1 MGGITM
7 ACGCIDDKEKL
18 YNSGVLVEHCEGA
31 VLPPAE
37 EWKKKRGGYV
47 IVECPQRIPCNP
59 CATVCPSGAI
69 VPHADINDTPEI
81 DYAKCTGCGICV
93 ALACFVADL
102 TYSDESAV
110 LKLPY
115 ELLPLPGKGE
125 VVKCLSRTGD
135 VVADGEVI
143 SVSEPLKDCTHVVSI
158 VIPKNLV
165 DDIRSIKV
173 VR

>member
-1 MGGITM
+1 M
-7 ACGCIDDKEKL
+7 ACGCIEDKEKL

-81 DYAKCTGCGICV
+81 DYAKSAWRAVPGWP
-93 ALACFVADL
+93 ALSPTLHILMRAPFSNCHMSCFLFPAK
-102 TYSDESAV
+102 E
-110 LKLPY
+110 KL
-115 ELLPLPGKGE
+115 
-125 VVKCLSRTGD
+125 
-135 VVADGEVI
+135 
-143 SVSEPLKDCTHVVSI
+143 
-158 VIPKNLV
+158 
-165 DDIRSIKV
+165 
-173 VR
+173 

>member
-1 MGGITM
+1 M
-7 ACGCIDDKEKL
+7 ACGCIEDKEKL
-18 YNSGVLVEHCEGA
+18 YNSGVLVEHCEGG

-93 ALACFVADL
+93 ARCPGLACFVADL

-125 VVKCLSRTGD
+125 VVKCLNRTGD